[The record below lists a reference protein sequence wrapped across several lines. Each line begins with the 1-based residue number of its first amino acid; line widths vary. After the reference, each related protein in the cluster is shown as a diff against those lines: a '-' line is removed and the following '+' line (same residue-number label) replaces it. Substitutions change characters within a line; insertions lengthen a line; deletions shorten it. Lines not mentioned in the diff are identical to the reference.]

1 MANKITHRGVAIV
14 TLEDG
19 EAVLEHCKPNCIAI
33 RHDDAGW
40 WTCFVGPNGE
50 VDDYDQP
57 FPSRDQAVWAA
68 KAAAEYG
75 I

>member
-1 MANKITHRGVAIV
+1 MASEIMHCGVAIV

-19 EAVLEHCKPNCIAI
+19 EAVREQCKSACIAI

-40 WTCFVGPNGE
+40 WTCFVSQDGDVE
-50 VDDYDQP
+50 DYDQP